1 MKNKV
6 TFEELKAVKSKF
18 PNYLVGV
25 ALDTVNA
32 AFEAINDGLTVS
44 KEDFLKVVASNY
56 GAVHFIGKAW
66 LAAREE
72 EKSDLA
78 VHAFYLFDD
87 LLCRLNMKSKLEE
100 IEFIKD

>member
-1 MKNKV
+1 MKSKV
-6 TFEELKAVKSKF
+6 TFEELKTVKSKF
-18 PNYLVGV
+18 PNYLVSV

-44 KEDFLKVVASNY
+44 KEDFLKVVASDY

-66 LAAREE
+66 LAARED

-87 LLCRLNMKSKLEE
+87 LLCKMAMRPKLEE
-100 IEFIKD
+100 IESVKD

>member
-6 TFEELKAVKSKF
+6 TFEELKAIKPKF
-18 PNYLVGV
+18 PSYLVSI
-25 ALDTVNA
+25 ALETVNA
-32 AFEAINDGLTVS
+32 AFEAINDGLPVS
-44 KEDFLKVVASNY
+44 KEDFMKVIASNF

-87 LLCRLNMKSKLEE
+87 LLNREQIST
-100 IEFIKD
+100 IIQS

>member
-1 MKNKV
+1 MKSKV
-6 TFEELKAVKSKF
+6 TFEELKATKPQF
-18 PNYLVGV
+18 HNYLVSV
-25 ALDTVNA
+25 ALETVNA
-32 AFEAINDGLTVS
+32 AFEAVNDGLPVS

-87 LLCRLNMKSKLEE
+87 LLNREQISA
-100 IEFIKD
+100 IVGA

>member
-6 TFEELKAVKSKF
+6 TFEELKAAQPKLH
-18 PNYLVGV
+18 NYLVSI
-25 ALDTVNA
+25 ALETVNA
-32 AFEAINDGLTVS
+32 AFEAINDGLPVS
-44 KEDFLKVVASNY
+44 KEEFMKVVASNY
-56 GAVHFIGKAW
+56 APVHFIGKAW

-87 LLCRLNMKSKLEE
+87 LLNRQNLTIIQS
-100 IEFIKD
+100 

>member
-1 MKNKV
+1 MKSKV
-6 TFEELKAVKSKF
+6 TFEELKATKPQF
-18 PNYLVGV
+18 HNYLVSV
-25 ALDTVNA
+25 ALETVNA
-32 AFEAINDGLTVS
+32 A
-44 KEDFLKVVASNY
+44 Y

-87 LLCRLNMKSKLEE
+87 LLCKQNLA
-100 IEFIKD
+100 IIQA

>member
-6 TFEELKAVKSKF
+6 TLEELKEVKPSF
-18 PNYLVGV
+18 PNYLLSV
-25 ALDTVNA
+25 ALDVVNA
-32 AFEAINDGLTVS
+32 AFEAVSDTFEVS

-56 GAVHFIGKAW
+56 GAVHFIGKAY

-72 EKSDLA
+72 EKSDLS

-87 LLCRLNMKSKLEE
+87 LLSK
-100 IEFIKD
+100 

>member
-6 TFEELKAVKSKF
+6 TFEELKAAKPKF
-18 PNYLVGV
+18 PTYLVSI

-32 AFEAINDGLTVS
+32 AFEAVNDGLEVS

-56 GAVHFIGKAW
+56 GAVYFIGKAY

-72 EKSDLA
+72 EKSDLS
-78 VHAFYLFDD
+78 VHCFYLFDD
-87 LLCRLNMKSKLEE
+87 LLSK
-100 IEFIKD
+100 